1 MMMLSWDLNT
11 FAVWMGF
18 SKVYFLA
25 MLLEIH
31 LQESQQGIKF
41 HLHISCPEN
50 LRFGTVEALQTYQ
63 IAWLI
68 SGQLIEK
75 VVFNNILS
83 LVLVEMPFLINK
95 QIMDG
100 VLLAKELFPPR
111 VNSLEEIIQEG
122 WHHSQD

>member
-1 MMMLSWDLNT
+1 MMLSWDLNT

-18 SKVYFLA
+18 SKVYFLV
-25 MLLEIH
+25 MLSEIH

-50 LRFGTVEALQTYQ
+50 LRLGTVEALQTYQ
-63 IAWLI
+63 IAWMCVYV
-68 SGQLIEK
+68 SVGSSDQLTEK
-75 VVFNNILS
+75 VVFNNVLS
-83 LVLVEMPFLINK
+83 LVLVEMPFLINR

-111 VNSLEEIIQEG
+111 VNSLSWKLRE
-122 WHHSQD
+122 

>member
-1 MMMLSWDLNT
+1 MMLSWDLNT

-18 SKVYFLA
+18 SKVYFLV
-25 MLLEIH
+25 MLSEIH

-63 IAWLI
+63 IAWMCVYVSVGS

-75 VVFNNILS
+75 VGFNNVLS
-83 LVLVEMPFLINK
+83 LVLVEMPFLINR

-100 VLLAKELFPPR
+100 VLLAKELIHR
-111 VNSLEEIIQEG
+111 RK
-122 WHHSQD
+122 